1 MAKKVRMTPGRKGEG
16 DREKAKMIADLTGE
30 ETTTGR
36 RARKKR
42 PTRKL
47 NCNIDTEVYEAFQ
60 DKVEEEGS
68 NMTFQIQKFMLAYL
82 AERGIEIDM
91 SS

>member
-1 MAKKVRMTPGRKGEG
+1 MAKKTRITSVKKGDG

-30 ETTTGR
+30 GTTTGR

-47 NCNIDTEVYEAFQ
+47 NCNIDKEVYEAFQ

-68 NMTFQIQKFMLAYL
+68 NITFQVQKFMHTYL
-82 AERGIEIDM
+82 SERGVEVDL
-91 SS
+91 ST

>member
-1 MAKKVRMTPGRKGEG
+1 MAKKVRMTPGRKGEA

-30 ETTTGR
+30 ESNTGR

-47 NCNIDTEVYEAFQ
+47 NCNIDTEVYEGFQ

-68 NMTFQIQKFMLAYL
+68 NMTFQIQKFMIAYL
-82 AERGIEIDM
+82 AERGIEIDT